1 MGRAPFVR
9 REGHG
14 FRKLIFLKQFS
25 NRVQIKGRYGILY
38 TKPGGKAGRGG
49 GFVERLGKV
58 LGRLLFPGLGVALVC
73 VPVAAALLGY
83 TFGSGQE
90 EGPAAWLSYGFSAYA
105 LTILCAWTA
114 KNAGRARR
122 EVHAAIHRVPV
133 AHRYVTDVS
142 FKLHVSLY
150 LSLGLNLL
158 YAGMKLVYGVRF
170 RSVWFGTL
178 AVYYMTLALMR
189 FLLLWQVN
197 HTGFDGE
204 TASQLRRYRL
214 CGWILLLMN
223 IALSG
228 VVVLMVRREE
238 GFAYPGYL
246 IYVMAMYAFYNIIT
260 AVRDVVKYR
269 KFQSPLMSAGK
280 AIKLA
285 AALVSM
291 LSLETAMLT
300 QFDNGENP
308 AAFRRVMTGTTG
320 GCVCLGVLAMA
331 VYMIATATG
340 RLRRM
345 EYQKGGTTNGEHSG
359 AGG

>member
-1 MGRAPFVR
+1 M
-9 REGHG
+9 
-14 FRKLIFLKQFS
+14 
-25 NRVQIKGRYGILY
+25 
-38 TKPGGKAGRGG
+38 
-49 GFVERLGKV
+49 ERLGKV
-58 LGRLLFPGLGVALVC
+58 LRRLLFPGLGVVLVC
-73 VPVAAALLGY
+73 VPVAAALLGRI
-83 TFGSGQE
+83 FGSGQE
-90 EGPAAWLSYGFSAYA
+90 ERPVAWLSYGFSVYA
-105 LTILCAWTA
+105 LAILCAWTA

-158 YAGMKLVYGVRF
+158 YAGMKLACGVRF
-170 RSVWFGTL
+170 RSVWFGAL

-197 HTGFDGE
+197 RTGFDGE

-228 VVVLMVRREE
+228 VVLMVRKGE

-246 IYVMAMYAFYNIIT
+246 IYVMAMYAFYNVIT

-308 AAFRRVMTGTTG
+308 AAFRRVMTGATG
-320 GCVCLGVLAMA
+320 GCVCLGVLSMA
-331 VYMIATATG
+331 VYMIVAATG
-340 RLRRM
+340 RLRTM
-345 EYQKGGTTNGEHSG
+345 EYQKGGTTDGEHSG